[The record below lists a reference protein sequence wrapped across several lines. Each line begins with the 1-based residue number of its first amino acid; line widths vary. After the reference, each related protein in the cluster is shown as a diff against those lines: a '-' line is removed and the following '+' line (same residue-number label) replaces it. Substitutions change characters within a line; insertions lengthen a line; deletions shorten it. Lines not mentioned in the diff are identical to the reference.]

1 MSADGR
7 YVTFESEASN
17 VVPGDTNHARDVF
30 VRDLRSGTTE
40 RVSVATDGT
49 QANSDS
55 LIPAISADGRYV
67 AFMSDASNLVPGDTN
82 EGWDV
87 FVRDLRSGTTRRV
100 SVATGGTQASLFSGS
115 GSGSPAISGDGRYVA
130 FDSEA
135 SNLVPG
141 DTNRTNDVFVR
152 DLRSGTTQRVSLA
165 ADGTQGNDYSEYPA
179 ISADGRYVAFES
191 DASNLVPGD
200 TNEGWDVFVRD
211 LRSGTTELVSVATNG
226 TQANSYSSAPAISAD
241 GRYVAFWSGASNL
254 VPGDTNEHYDV
265 FVRDRQLGT
274 TDRVSV
280 ASNGTQA
287 NGDSAFPAISADG
300 RYVTFESEASNVVPG
315 DTNHARDVFVRDLR
329 SGTTERV
336 SVATDGTQANS
347 DSLIPAISADGRYV
361 AFDSAASNVVP
372 GDTNDLED
380 VFVRDLKGA
389 PPPPS
394 NKFTVSRIETEAD
407 GTITFSV
414 RVPGRGSVD
423 VLETAWK
430 DNFARE
436 DPARAA
442 VVLKPAAKR
451 FVFAREHQRVTHRG
465 TVTVTPNQQGS
476 FLVAHPHYRVVLR
489 LWVSYTPDGGHYRTI
504 GFLGLHLPGSCAN
517 HNAVTAR
524 KWRTVVRCN

>member
-67 AFMSDASNLVPGDTN
+67 AFESDANLVPGDTN

-100 SVATGGTQASLFSGS
+100 SVATGGTQAGDDSGD
-115 GSGSPAISGDGRYVA
+115 GPAISADGRYVA

-141 DTNRTNDVFVR
+141 DRTALTTCSCAICGRAPPSGSAWPPTAPRATATASTRRSAPTGAMWPSIGRVEPRPRRHERGLGRVR
-152 DLRSGTTQRVSLA
+152 ARSAVGHHRAGQR
-165 ADGTQGNDYSEYPA
+165 GHQRYP
-179 ISADGRYVAFES
+179 GQQ
-191 DASNLVPGD
+191 LQ
-200 TNEGWDVFVRD
+200 
-211 LRSGTTELVSVATNG
+211 LC
-226 TQANSYSSAPAISAD
+226 PAISAD

-336 SVATDGTQANS
+336 SVATDGTQANG

-361 AFDSAASNVVP
+361 AFDSAASNSSP
-372 GDTNDLED
+372 AT
-380 VFVRDLKGA
+380 R
-389 PPPPS
+389 
-394 NKFTVSRIETEAD
+394 TTSRTC
-407 GTITFSV
+407 
-414 RVPGRGSVD
+414 
-423 VLETAWK
+423 
-430 DNFARE
+430 
-436 DPARAA
+436 
-442 VVLKPAAKR
+442 
-451 FVFAREHQRVTHRG
+451 
-465 TVTVTPNQQGS
+465 
-476 FLVAHPHYRVVLR
+476 
-489 LWVSYTPDGGHYRTI
+489 
-504 GFLGLHLPGSCAN
+504 SCAI
-517 HNAVTAR
+517 
-524 KWRTVVRCN
+524 